1 MQSGEEQRRGE
12 KRGGSAKNR
21 ASGYKRKIF
30 LRYVRYTMGTYRI
43 EKQKHEIVKLDKV
56 KTFEKLLS
64 KIIQKYE
71 E

>member
-1 MQSGEEQRRGE
+1 MEKSRGE

-21 ASGYKRKIF
+21 ASGYKR
-30 LRYVRYTMGTYRI
+30 YVRNAMGKYRI